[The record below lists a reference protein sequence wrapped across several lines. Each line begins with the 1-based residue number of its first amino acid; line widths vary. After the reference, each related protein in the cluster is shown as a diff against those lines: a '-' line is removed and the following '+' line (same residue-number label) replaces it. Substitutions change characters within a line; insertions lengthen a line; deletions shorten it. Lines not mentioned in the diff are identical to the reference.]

1 MNKSIIYPILAPHT
15 NCLKKTLIMDYYV
28 VYWLVWGGGGAE
40 LPSIR
45 NIELNCSNYSTNT
58 VP

>member
-28 VYWLVWGGGGAE
+28 VYCGGGGGGAE
-40 LPSIR
+40 FPNIR
-45 NIELNCSNYSTNT
+45 NTELNCSNYSTNT